1 MTSDPPEDRN
11 PEPQG
16 GSGFNKTARRAAR
29 LITILAERWPLRS
42 AGPLNLDDLSAIW
55 WSGWDAGYRHG
66 ARGVNGDAI
75 RARAIPAAVTAAG
88 PAGTDL
94 TEWQARVTDFAARIT
109 AMAMDGSDI
118 ARVIDG
124 VAGSKRVSG
133 TITAVAREESST
145 RAVATLQCKP
155 SSWHPDGIEVAEP
168 KGQTGQLVS
177 RWRGGYR
184 TSSVIEFSCGSKSS
198 PTVTARSSG
207 SSDTSKPSGTRDERG
222 AQRVRDRVRPGDHGD
237 RTTRAQG
244 EAERQGCRRAMPGA

>member
-11 PEPQG
+11 PEPPG

-155 SSWHPDGIEVAEP
+155 SSWHPDGIEVARTERTDWP
-168 KGQTGQLVS
+168 TGLAMARRLQDLVGH
-177 RWRGGYR
+177 RVLLW
-184 TSSVIEFSCGSKSS
+184 IEVQS
-198 PTVTARSSG
+198 
-207 SSDTSKPSGTRDERG
+207 
-222 AQRVRDRVRPGDHGD
+222 HGD
-237 RTTRAQG
+237 GKKFRVIRHV
-244 EAERQGCRRAMPGA
+244 EALGDPG